1 MLAQRAAMYSAAV
14 YGQLSSGMSAL
25 DEGTATKYIESLI
38 EYVVSPFPTA
48 LIHLLISRCKDP
60 GSHRGPHDA
69 SEEGALR

>member
-38 EYVVSPFPTA
+38 EYVLHPPLCGARAFT
-48 LIHLLISRCKDP
+48 HLEME
-60 GSHRGPHDA
+60 GP
-69 SEEGALR
+69 LRL